1 MGTCLNILHLE
12 DDPIDTEIVKEALL
26 AENLSCCIERVDTRD
41 EFIAALDGQ
50 KFDLILADY
59 SLPMFDGLS
68 ALSYVKEHYPEIPF
82 ILISGTL
89 GEELAIDSLKLG
101 ATDYVIKQRLS
112 RLVPS
117 VKRALKEVDDRNERR
132 QTEAQL
138 MRLASVVEQAS
149 ESIVIVDLKGNIEY
163 VNPNF
168 ERLTGYTAADV
179 LGKNP
184 RILKSGVQP
193 DSFYQELWQK
203 ISSGKTWFGVFLNKR
218 KDGAPFYEDA
228 VIFPIKNQQGII
240 INYAAV
246 KRDITSE
253 KLLEEQLLQ
262 SQKLEGIGQLAGGIA
277 HDFNNILT
285 AILGYS
291 EVALMNLSPNDQVY
305 HDVKAIIKAGQ
316 KASDLTRQLLV
327 FSRKQII
334 QPKIIDL
341 NRLITDLDKLLNRLI
356 SEDIKMKVML
366 SETIGRIHADP
377 GQIEQVLINL
387 VVNAR
392 DAVNHPS
399 IAVTRRNITIE
410 TRDVVVGDSFLLAQ
424 ADIAPGRYV
433 LLSVSDTGVGM
444 TEEIKRK
451 IFEPFFTTK
460 KISQGTGLGLSTVYG
475 IVKQNNAIIVVESQ
489 VYRGS
494 IFKIYWPCADC
505 GEPLTE
511 TAEEEPPLV
520 GGNERILFV
529 EDDERVRGFAIKA
542 LKSLGYDVIPARDGA
557 DAMHIVN
564 RKKFNFDLLITDVVM
579 PEMGGIELAEKLAA
593 NSDNFKVLFTSGYL
607 DRDYTNHEI
616 LREESNFIHK
626 PYRIQ
631 TLARKIRDVLQGPCQ

>member
-12 DDPIDTEIVKEALL
+12 DDPIDTEIVQEALK
-26 AENLSCCIERVDTRD
+26 AENPFCEILRVDTRD
-41 EFIAALDGQ
+41 DFVAALEART
-50 KFDLILADY
+50 FDLILADY

-132 QTEAQL
+132 RTEAQL
-138 MRLASVVEQAS
+138 ARLASVVEQAS
-149 ESIVIVDLKGNIEY
+149 ESIVIVDLNGDIEY

-168 ERLTGYTAADV
+168 ERLTGYTAAEV

-184 RILKSGVQP
+184 KILKSGAQP
-193 DSFYQELWQK
+193 ESYYRDLWQT
-203 ISSGKTWFGVFLNKR
+203 ISSGKTWFGIFQNKR
-218 KDGAPFYEDA
+218 KDGVLFFEDA
-228 VIFPIKNQQGII
+228 VIFPIKNQQGVI

-262 SQKLEGIGQLAGGIA
+262 SQKLEAIGQLAGGIA

-285 AILGYS
+285 AIMGYS
-291 EVALMNLSPNDQVY
+291 EVALMNLNSNDQVY
-305 HDVKAIIKAGQ
+305 WDVKAIIKAGQ
-316 KASDLTRQLLV
+316 KASNLTRQLLT

-334 QPKIIDL
+334 QPKIIDI
-341 NRLITDLDKLLNRLI
+341 NRLITDLEKLLYRLI
-356 SEDIKMKVML
+356 SEDIKLKMAL
-366 SETIGRIHADP
+366 SDKIGRIHADP

-410 TRDVVVGDSFLLAQ
+410 TRDVMVDDASLLTHT
-424 ADIAPGRYV
+424 DMAPGRYL
-433 LLSVSDTGVGM
+433 LLSVSDTGIGM
-444 TEEIKRK
+444 IDEIKRK

-475 IVKQNNAIIVVESQ
+475 IVKQNNATILVDSQ
-489 VYRGS
+489 VDRGS
-494 IFKIYWPCADC
+494 TFTIYWPCAESA
-505 GEPLTE
+505 EPLYDTP
-511 TAEEEPPLV
+511 EEETPLV

-529 EDDERVRGFAIKA
+529 EDDDRVRAFSVKA
-542 LKSLGYDVIPARDGA
+542 LKSLGYEVIPARDGA
-557 DAMHIVN
+557 DALRIVR
-564 RKKFNFDLLITDVVM
+564 RKKITFDLLITDVVM
-579 PEMGGIELAEKLAA
+579 PEMGGIELAEKLSA
-593 NSDNFKVLFTSGYL
+593 DRDGFKVLFTSGYL
-607 DRDYTNHEI
+607 DRDYTDHDILKEEI
-616 LREESNFIHK
+616 NFIQK
-626 PYRIQ
+626 PYRIHSM
-631 TLARKIRDVLQGPCQ
+631 AKKIREVLLR